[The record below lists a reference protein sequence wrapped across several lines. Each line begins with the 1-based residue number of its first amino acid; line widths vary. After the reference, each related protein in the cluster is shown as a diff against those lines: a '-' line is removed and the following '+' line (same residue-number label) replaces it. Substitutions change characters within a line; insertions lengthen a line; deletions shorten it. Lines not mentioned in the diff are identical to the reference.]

1 VRALLS
7 GELRRTLSRRLVK
20 VVFLLVALGIVVG
33 SLITFFKTHS
43 LSEAVYQSRVR
54 SAQAQVSTQSGIP
67 LCRPGQ
73 TGIST
78 QEGPGPV
85 VQPSCLSGGV
95 VSVHDPRFHL
105 TSLKG
110 VFQGVT
116 APLVILALLIGAS
129 IIGAEWPSRT
139 ITTILTWEPRRLRVI
154 SAKVLAAILVGT
166 ALTLVALVV
175 LGLVLLPSALLHGTT
190 AGTTGA
196 WWQSLGGVAVR
207 SVAVTAIGATVGF
220 SIASI
225 GRNTAAALGVL
236 FGYIVVIENVVAA
249 FLHGLRRWLITGNAI
264 VFVSGNPHDF
274 PRVSSRSVTA
284 CGLYLGAIAVGLYI
298 IAAVLF
304 QRRDVA

>member
-1 VRALLS
+1 
-7 GELRRTLSRRLVK
+7 
-20 VVFLLVALGIVVG
+20 
-33 SLITFFKTHS
+33 LITFFKTHS
-43 LSEAVYQSRVR
+43 LSDAAYQARVQ
-54 SAQAQVSTQSGIP
+54 SAQAQITAQSGIP
-67 LCRPGQ
+67 LCPPGQ
-73 TGIST
+73 NGGPVS
-78 QEGPGPV
+78 QGPGPG
-85 VQPSCLSGGV
+85 VQPSCIPQGA
-95 VSVHDPRFHL
+95 VSIHDPRFHL

-110 VFQGVT
+110 VFGAVT

-139 ITTILTWEPRRLRVI
+139 ITTILTWEPRRFRVL
-154 SAKVLAAILVGT
+154 SAKVLAAILVGM

-175 LGLVLLPSALLHGTT
+175 LGLVLLPSALFHGTT

-196 WWQSLGGVAVR
+196 GWQSLGGVALR
-207 SVAVTAIGATVGF
+207 SVAVTAIGAIVGF

-264 VFVSGNPHDF
+264 VFVSGDPHDF

-284 CGLYLGAIAVGLYI
+284 CGLYLGAIAVGLYV